1 MWWFQ
6 SKIAPSA
13 QEEVKNKTCLQQKHA
28 SKCLTLLITCWN
40 PFNPLI
46 KQNFLIY
53 FWHISGISFCKFPKS
68 TTSSTLTN
76 CPMSLNDVH
85 PPPFFRMFFFLER
98 FFDSDSMAPTFGH
111 TKNLCLTHL
120 FCPPQN
126 ASFCA
131 CQVNGYRS
139 RHGLNGFHVTAVCH
153 EKRSLLEK
161 KKV

>member
-53 FWHISGISFCKFPKS
+53 FWHISGISFCKLPKS

-76 CPMSLNDVH
+76 CPMSLNDLH

-98 FFDSDSMAPTFGH
+98 FFDSDSMAPTFGQI
-111 TKNLCLTHL
+111 KKPL
-120 FCPPQN
+120 FDPP
-126 ASFCA
+126 FLPTPK
-131 CQVNGYRS
+131 CQFLRVPSER
-139 RHGLNGFHVTAVCH
+139 LPQPTWVKWETHVTAVCH
-153 EKRSLLEK
+153 EKRSY
-161 KKV
+161 

>member
-1 MWWFQ
+1 M
-6 SKIAPSA
+6 
-13 QEEVKNKTCLQQKHA
+13 KNKTSLQQKHA

-53 FWHISGISFCKFPKS
+53 FWHISGISFCKLPKS

-85 PPPFFRMFFFLER
+85 PPPVFSHVFFLER
-98 FFDSDSMAPTFGH
+98 FFDSDSMAPTFGQI
-111 TKNLCLTHL
+111 KNLCLTHL

-139 RHGLNGFHVTAVCH
+139 RHGLNGKLMSPLSVTR
-153 EKRSLLEK
+153 KDLIRK
-161 KKV
+161 KYV